1 MTFLVFVILGKN
13 RGCLCVGW
21 GGLCSL
27 VGTLGW
33 LGLSVWVTAWAARSL
48 GSVTLIVAVVV
59 LPLCN
64 SKYWTSGI
72 YSCLFLFIR
81 DIAERKVAH
90 VAEVVTGA
98 EACRRA
104 WQFLRKGG
112 S

>member
-1 MTFLVFVILGKN
+1 VTAQFVYPPTHPAYMTFLVFVILGKTG
-13 RGCLCVGW
+13 GCLCVGW

-72 YSCLFLFIR
+72 YS
-81 DIAERKVAH
+81 
-90 VAEVVTGA
+90 
-98 EACRRA
+98 
-104 WQFLRKGG
+104 
-112 S
+112 